1 MIDKVNLE
9 KKFSLFSKHWN
20 PKVVGE
26 MNDAYVKIAKI
37 KGEFVW
43 HQHDAEDEMFFIV
56 KGNLVIKIRDME
68 EREISLSENEFVI
81 IPKGIE
87 HMPVAKNEVWLMMIE
102 PKTTINT
109 GNVFDDRTVE
119 EPQWI

>member
-1 MIDKVNLE
+1 VIDKVNVE
-9 KKFSLFSKHWN
+9 KKFGLFSKLWS

-43 HQHDAEDEMFFIV
+43 HRHDAEDEMFFII
-56 KGNLVIKIRDME
+56 KGNLAIKIRDTK

-81 IPKGIE
+81 IPKGVE
-87 HMPVAKNEVWLMMIE
+87 HIPVAENEVWLMMIE

-109 GNVFDDRTVE
+109 GNVTDEKTVE
-119 EPQWI
+119 EPEWI